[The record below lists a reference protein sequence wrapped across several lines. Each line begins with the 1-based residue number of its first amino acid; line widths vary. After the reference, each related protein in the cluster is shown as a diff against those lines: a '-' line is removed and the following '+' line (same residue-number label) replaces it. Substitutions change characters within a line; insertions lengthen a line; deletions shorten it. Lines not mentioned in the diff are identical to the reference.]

1 MYNLRVLSVVRE
13 NKSPSPYHILKE
25 LLDFHWTLFSQHDLV
40 LDLVLL
46 RAVQSYSQAASKI
59 KAFIKAFDSQTR
71 LSKSRTRTSVE
82 N

>member
-1 MYNLRVLSVVRE
+1 MYNLLVFNAVQE
-13 NKSPSPYHILKE
+13 NKSPSPHHILKE

-40 LDLVLL
+40 LDLMLL

-59 KAFIKAFDSQTR
+59 KAFGSQTR
-71 LSKSRTRTSVE
+71 LSKSQKRTRASVE

>member
-1 MYNLRVLSVVRE
+1 MYNLRVFSGLRE
-13 NKSPSPYHILKE
+13 FKSPPPHHILKE